1 MLRLVG
7 EGPVAVEVQRCYAAL
22 RISMSWSPPL
32 RRVTTQVQRC
42 YAALRISIM
51 TLILLKSVLMKVQRC
66 DAALR
71 ISTPR
76 PRAEDFNSHA
86 VGVPREPQDSAAP
99 SARC

>member
-66 DAALR
+66 IA
-71 ISTPR
+71 
-76 PRAEDFNSHA
+76 
-86 VGVPREPQDSAAP
+86 PQDSAAP